1 MTARDVVGKIKKG
14 ELSAL
19 KHLNAY
25 LDQSEK
31 RKNLNAFVRLLPE
44 RAQQRARDID
54 ERIKRGGS
62 TGALAGLVVAVKDN
76 ICIRDEVTSCGS
88 KILEDYRPP
97 FSATVVEKLEA
108 QDAVII
114 GKTNLDEFAMGS
126 SNENSA
132 HGVVKNPFDESKVP
146 GGSSGGSAVAVA
158 SGFCDVALGSETG
171 GSIRQPAS
179 FTNTVGVK
187 PSYGRVSRY
196 GLVAFASSL
205 DQIGVFASN
214 SADAA
219 FVLQHMAGHDDRD
232 STSALIDV
240 PDYATLLSGDIS
252 GLRIGVPKEYFAHGL
267 DEEIKQGVLKITDEL
282 AKKGAS
288 VKEISLPVSDYAIA
302 MYYIICTAEASSNL
316 ARYDGVRYGKRVDSG
331 QGLHEMYAATRSEGF
346 GDEVRRR
353 IMLGTYVLSAG
364 YYDAYYKK
372 ALQARRLL
380 KEQFDKAFGNVDV
393 IASPTTPTTAF
404 AIGEKSDDPLEMYLS
419 DIYTVSANLAG
430 ICGISVPAGRHSNGL
445 PYGIQLQ
452 AAAFNEETL
461 FKTAHF
467 IETQVTI

>member
-19 KHLNAY
+19 EHLNAY

-54 ERIKRGGS
+54 ERIRDGKTTGS
-62 TGALAGLVVAVKDN
+62 LAGLVVAVKDN
-76 ICIRDEVTSCGS
+76 ICIKDEVTTCGS
-88 KILEDYRPP
+88 KILEAYRSA
-97 FSATVVEKLEA
+97 FSATVVEKLEV

-158 SGFCDVALGSETG
+158 AGMCDVALGSETG

-219 FVLQHMAGHDDRD
+219 FVLQHIAGHDERD

-267 DEEIKQGVLKITDEL
+267 DEEIKKGVLKITDGL
-282 AKKGAS
+282 AKRGAS

-316 ARYDGVRYGKRVDSG
+316 ARYDGVRYGMRVDSG
-331 QGLHEMYAATRSEGF
+331 QGLHDMYAATRSEGF

-380 KEQFDKAFGNVDV
+380 KQQFDKAFSDVDI

-430 ICGISVPAGRHSNGL
+430 ICGISVPAGKHSNGL
-445 PYGIQLQ
+445 PFGIQLQ
-452 AAAFNEETL
+452 AAAFNEGTL
-461 FKTAHF
+461 FKTAHL